1 LAAWWARKG
10 LGVRRLVV
18 VGVLVA
24 LWAAPARAGGPSMLV
39 GAFEE
44 LVKEPTLEG
53 SQKEVALVQRAGLD
67 AVIVSSTWQLGE
79 TAPSPLELTKLK
91 DAAKATALA
100 RVRLLVTV
108 YPSGSSQT
116 PLTDEARADFARY
129 AGALA
134 RLLPSVRDFI
144 VGNEPNLNRY
154 WLPQFNPDGS
164 DAAAPAYEALLA
176 ATYDALKTVSAAIRV
191 IGVAV
196 SPRGGDLPNTGRATH
211 SPTRFIADLGAA
223 YRSSGR
229 TAPIMDAFAVHP
241 YEDNSSIA
249 PGATHPN
256 TTTIAIADYGKLVQL
271 LGQAFDGTA
280 QPGSSLPLLYTE
292 FGVETTLPAA
302 QAGLYGGIEPPTTH
316 PVDEATQGSYY
327 RQAFAL
333 AFCQPTVQGIFLL
346 HTVDERPLD
355 RWQSGVYYANGLP
368 KSDLPKV
375 AAAAGQVHRGVVAG
389 CPGMQ
394 LAPHAIARFP
404 RGAQLRARRLRVSLR
419 CDIDCVY
426 DARLERL
433 PVHSATLETRGSA
446 IGGAP
451 TQIVFPPARP
461 APGVYRLVLRLVPP
475 LNPGPPRILAKSFR
489 LRSRTR

>member
-134 RLLPSVRDFI
+134 RSLPSVRDFI

-164 DAAAPAYEALLA
+164 DAAAPA
-176 ATYDALKTVSAAIRV
+176 TRRCW
-191 IGVAV
+191 
-196 SPRGGDLPNTGRATH
+196 PR
-211 SPTRFIADLGAA
+211 
-223 YRSSGR
+223 
-229 TAPIMDAFAVHP
+229 
-241 YEDNSSIA
+241 
-249 PGATHPN
+249 
-256 TTTIAIADYGKLVQL
+256 
-271 LGQAFDGTA
+271 
-280 QPGSSLPLLYTE
+280 
-292 FGVETTLPAA
+292 
-302 QAGLYGGIEPPTTH
+302 PTT
-316 PVDEATQGSYY
+316 P
-327 RQAFAL
+327 
-333 AFCQPTVQGIFLL
+333 
-346 HTVDERPLD
+346 
-355 RWQSGVYYANGLP
+355 
-368 KSDLPKV
+368 
-375 AAAAGQVHRGVVAG
+375 
-389 CPGMQ
+389 
-394 LAPHAIARFP
+394 
-404 RGAQLRARRLRVSLR
+404 
-419 CDIDCVY
+419 
-426 DARLERL
+426 
-433 PVHSATLETRGSA
+433 
-446 IGGAP
+446 
-451 TQIVFPPARP
+451 
-461 APGVYRLVLRLVPP
+461 
-475 LNPGPPRILAKSFR
+475 
-489 LRSRTR
+489 